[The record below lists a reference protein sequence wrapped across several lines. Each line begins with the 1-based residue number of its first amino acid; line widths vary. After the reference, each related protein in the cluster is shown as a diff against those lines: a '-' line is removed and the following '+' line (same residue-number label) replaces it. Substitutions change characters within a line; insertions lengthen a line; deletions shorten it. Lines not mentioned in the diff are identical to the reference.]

1 MARLLVVED
10 DPSLLAG
17 LRDLLSLSG
26 HQVRAASSGEAAWEA
41 VQAELPELVVTD
53 VVMPGMSGLDLLQAV
68 RGGPEG
74 GHLPFI
80 FISATILSNME
91 EQIKALPDAT
101 YLRKP
106 FEVDTLIETINS
118 VLGPASPE
126 GVRCQVAPPG
136 VSGANV
142 LNE

>member
-53 VVMPGMSGLDLLQAV
+53 VVMPGMSGLDLLEVV
-68 RGGPEG
+68 RGDPEG
-74 GHLPFI
+74 WHLPFI
-80 FISATILSNME
+80 FISATILSNTE
-91 EQIKALPDAT
+91 QQIKGLPNAT

-106 FEVDTLIETINS
+106 FEVGALIETINA
-118 VLGPASPE
+118 VLASL
-126 GVRCQVAPPG
+126 
-136 VSGANV
+136 S
-142 LNE
+142 